1 MMKKQ
6 IGFTLIELMIVVA
19 IVSILAAVALPS
31 YNNYIKRG
39 RASAA
44 EQVLLD
50 IANRQEQYLLDAR
63 SYTTDPTVL
72 RISPP
77 DGWTCI
83 AANCSNSFYTVTIS
97 VPVSTPPSFTATATA
112 IGAQAG
118 FGNLSINS
126 TGAKTGTWY

>member
-19 IVSILAAVALPS
+19 IVGVLAAVALPS
-31 YNNYIKRG
+31 YNKYIKKG
-39 RASAA
+39 RASSA

-63 SYTTDPTVL
+63 SYSTDPTVL

-77 DGWTCI
+77 RGLDVYERRTAVMI
-83 AANCSNSFYTVTIS
+83 
-97 VPVSTPPSFTATATA
+97 FT
-112 IGAQAG
+112 
-118 FGNLSINS
+118 L
-126 TGAKTGTWY
+126 

>member
-19 IVSILAAVALPS
+19 IVGVLAAVALPS
-31 YNNYIKRG
+31 YNKYIKKG
-39 RASAA
+39 RASSA

-63 SYTTDPTVL
+63 SYSTDPTVL

-77 DGWTCI
+77 DSWTCTT
-83 AANCSNSFYTVTIS
+83 ANCSNNFYTITIA

-112 IGAQAG
+112 TGAQVD

-126 TGAKTGTWY
+126 AGVKTGTWH

>member
-19 IVSILAAVALPS
+19 IVSEFLPLLPYRHTTTIS
-31 YNNYIKRG
+31 NRG
-39 RASAA
+39 RASSA

-72 RISPP
+72 RIITS
-77 DGWTCI
+77 GWLDLHDREL
-83 AANCSNSFYTVTIS
+83 
-97 VPVSTPPSFTATATA
+97 
-112 IGAQAG
+112 QQ
-118 FGNLSINS
+118 
-126 TGAKTGTWY
+126 